1 MSFRIEQKY
10 RINKY
15 KLPDLYKW
23 ISKNNGE
30 KVYLDRAVS
39 SIYFDNYKLSSY
51 HDSMEGVI
59 PRKKIRLRWYDNI
72 KNKLKNSNLEK
83 KINSIEGKFKKVE
96 KATNPSNILKLG
108 ILDNGYG
115 LCFPVLQVDYNREYF
130 KIFDIRITV
139 DTKIRYKNFKEEHF
153 FNQYLNDDEIVL
165 EAKALNTN
173 IKNFIDENIYFEKI
187 RFSKYCNAIEK
198 LNYYK

>member
-153 FNQYLNDDEIVL
+153 FNQYHNDDEIVL

>member
-30 KVYLDRAVS
+30 KIYLDRTVS

-59 PRKKIRLRWYDNI
+59 PRKKIRLRWYGNI
-72 KNKLKNSNLEK
+72 KNKLENSNLEK
-83 KINSIEGKFKKVE
+83 KINSVEGKFKKVE
-96 KATNPSNILKLG
+96 KAINPSNILKLG
-108 ILDNGYG
+108 VLDNGYG
-115 LCFPVLQVDYNREYF
+115 LCFPILQIDYNREYF

-139 DTKIRYKNFKEEHF
+139 DTKIRYKNYKEEHF
-153 FNQYLNDDEIVL
+153 FNQYHNDDETVL

>member
-51 HDSMEGVI
+51 HDSIECVI

-83 KINSIEGKFKKVE
+83 KNQF
-96 KATNPSNILKLG
+96 
-108 ILDNGYG
+108 Y
-115 LCFPVLQVDYNREYF
+115 RR
-130 KIFDIRITV
+130 KI
-139 DTKIRYKNFKEEHF
+139 
-153 FNQYLNDDEIVL
+153 
-165 EAKALNTN
+165 
-173 IKNFIDENIYFEKI
+173 
-187 RFSKYCNAIEK
+187 
-198 LNYYK
+198 

>member
-1 MSFRIEQKY
+1 MKI
-10 RINKY
+10 I
-15 KLPDLYKW
+15 LY
-23 ISKNNGE
+23 E
-30 KVYLDRAVS
+30 YLGLLKS

-153 FNQYLNDDEIVL
+153 FNQYHNDDEIVL

-173 IKNFIDENIYFEKI
+173 IKNFVDENIYFEKI

>member
-30 KVYLDRAVS
+30 KIYLDRTVS

-59 PRKKIRLRWYDNI
+59 PRKKIRLRWYGNI
-72 KNKLKNSNLEK
+72 KNKLENSNLEK
-83 KINSIEGKFKKVE
+83 KINSVEGKFKKVE

-108 ILDNGYG
+108 VLDNGYG
-115 LCFPVLQVDYNREYF
+115 LCFPILQIDYNREYF

-139 DTKIRYKNFKEEHF
+139 DTKIRYKNYKEEHF
-153 FNQYLNDDEIVL
+153 FNQYHNDDETVL

>member
-108 ILDNGYG
+108 FLDKEYG
-115 LCFPVLQVDYNREYF
+115 LCFPILQIDYNREYF
-130 KIFDIRITV
+130 KIFDIRITL
-139 DTKIRYKNFKEEHF
+139 DTKIRYKN
-153 FNQYLNDDEIVL
+153 
-165 EAKALNTN
+165 
-173 IKNFIDENIYFEKI
+173 
-187 RFSKYCNAIEK
+187 
-198 LNYYK
+198 YK

>member
-30 KVYLDRAVS
+30 KIYLDRTVS

-59 PRKKIRLRWYDNI
+59 PRKKIRLRWYGNI
-72 KNKLKNSNLEK
+72 KNKLENSNLEK
-83 KINSIEGKFKKVE
+83 KINSVEGKFKKVE
-96 KATNPSNILKLG
+96 KAINPSNILKLG
-108 ILDNGYG
+108 VLDNGYG
-115 LCFPVLQVDYNREYF
+115 LCFPILQIDYNREYF
-130 KIFDIRITV
+130 KIFDIRITL
-139 DTKIRYKNFKEEHF
+139 DTKIRYKNYKEEHF
-153 FNQYLNDDEIVL
+153 FNQYHNDDETVL

-173 IKNFIDENIYFEKI
+173 IKNFVDENIYFEKI

>member
-59 PRKKIRLRWYDNI
+59 PRKKIRLRWYGNI
-72 KNKLKNSNLEK
+72 KNKLENSNLEK
-83 KINSIEGKFKKVE
+83 KINSVEGKFKKVE
-96 KATNPSNILKLG
+96 KAINPSNILKLG
-108 ILDNGYG
+108 VLDNGYG
-115 LCFPVLQVDYNREYF
+115 LCFPILQIDYNREYF
-130 KIFDIRITV
+130 KIFDIRITL
-139 DTKIRYKNFKEEHF
+139 DTKIRYKNYKEEHF
-153 FNQYLNDDEIVL
+153 FNQYHNDDETVL

-173 IKNFIDENIYFEKI
+173 IKNFVDENIYFEKI

>member
-15 KLPDLYKW
+15 KLPHLYKW

-30 KVYLDRAVS
+30 KVYLDRTVS
-39 SIYFDNYKLSSY
+39 SIYFDNYRLSSY
-51 HDSMEGVI
+51 HDSVEGVI

-83 KINSIEGKFKKVE
+83 KINSVEGKFKKVE

-115 LCFPVLQVDYNREYF
+115 LCFPVLQIDYNREYF

-153 FNQYLNDDEIVL
+153 FNQYHNDDEIVL

>member
-30 KVYLDRAVS
+30 KIYLDRTVS

-59 PRKKIRLRWYDNI
+59 PRKKIRLRWYGNI
-72 KNKLKNSNLEK
+72 KNKLENSNLEK
-83 KINSIEGKFKKVE
+83 KINSVEGKFKKVE

-108 ILDNGYG
+108 FLDKEYG
-115 LCFPVLQVDYNREYF
+115 LCFPILQIDYNREYF
-130 KIFDIRITV
+130 KIFDIRITL
-139 DTKIRYKNFKEEHF
+139 DTKIRYKNYKEEHF
-153 FNQYLNDDEIVL
+153 FNQYHNDDETVL

-173 IKNFIDENIYFEKI
+173 IKNFVDENIYFEKI

>member
-30 KVYLDRAVS
+30 KIYLDRTVS

-59 PRKKIRLRWYDNI
+59 PRKKIRLRWYGNI
-72 KNKLKNSNLEK
+72 KNKLENSNLEK
-83 KINSIEGKFKKVE
+83 KINSVEGKFKKVE
-96 KATNPSNILKLG
+96 KAINPSNILKLG
-108 ILDNGYG
+108 VLDNGYG
-115 LCFPVLQVDYNREYF
+115 LCFPILQIDYNREYF

-139 DTKIRYKNFKEEHF
+139 DTKIRYKNYKEEHF
-153 FNQYLNDDEIVL
+153 FNQYHNDDETVL

-173 IKNFIDENIYFEKI
+173 IKNFVDENIYFEKI